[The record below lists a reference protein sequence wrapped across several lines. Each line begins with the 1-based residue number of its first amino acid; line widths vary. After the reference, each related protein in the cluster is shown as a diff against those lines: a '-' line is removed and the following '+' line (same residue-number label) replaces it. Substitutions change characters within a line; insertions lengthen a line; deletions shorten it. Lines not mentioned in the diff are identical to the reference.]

1 MTAVDSVSL
10 LRLAARLTGLPLA
23 LLVRRDGCGL
33 STVGEPQGR
42 PDLLPLLR
50 GLLDDRRQG
59 LVRAVDAARPSQCA
73 VDPLTS
79 LLGTCG
85 FESAVVAPLPEVAGT
100 APGML
105 CCLGPPGVPP
115 APGAAAA
122 LADLAGLAAQIDC
135 AERAANLAE
144 ADEARLRAAIDGIP
158 HPLWVT
164 DAEGRYV
171 LQNAEDRAAYGDL
184 VGLRVDQS
192 DMPAEIIEEWRERHR
207 RVLGGETL
215 RFAGTKRIGERE
227 IFAERLIAPLV
238 VDEVIVGQVG
248 LAVDI
253 TARVQ
258 TEWRLAE
265 SEARLQAAVDAL
277 PFPFF
282 ICDLDGRHILQNARD
297 RELWGDGIGKTFAEL
312 GLPAEIVANLPEAM
326 ERIRAGEARHKLVC
340 YRHEGRL
347 HHVEEVYAPV
357 EANGAVTGF
366 VGLAIDHT
374 DRVET
379 ERRLQESEARLRDY
393 LATASDWFWE
403 SDAAHRFVRGMGEPR
418 RSGLGL
424 GELIGETLLEL
435 VEDDPVGECSA
446 AEHRGDLAI
455 GRQFRDRLVRRTDG
469 AGRPVWLEVSGNPLF
484 DPKGRFAGYRG
495 TARDVTDRVA
505 AESALRE
512 AHVRLEALAASG
524 LIGITAGR
532 GWLVEEGNDAFLRML
547 GRDRAELEA
556 GALDWRELAGDPA
569 GLPAEMLGAGSKP
582 GAMVAVEQELFRSD
596 GSRVPVLLNRVVLHS
611 TDQRWFALVQDLTSV
626 KLAEQRIRM
635 LAERDG
641 LTGLV
646 NRRVLFERLKG
657 DLGNRRRPGDMGA
670 LLMLDLDHFKEVNDR
685 LGHNAGDALLRAVGE
700 RLTGVLRETDT
711 IARLGGDEFA
721 MVLRDLQRPAA
732 AADIATKLLAVLG
745 EPLEFEGHVLQPRC
759 SIGISLFPRDGT
771 DVMRLL
777 KNADI
782 ALYQAKAKGRG
793 GFCFFE
799 PALLEALERR
809 RAIGEALQEGI
820 AEQAFEIELQPQI
833 HLASGCH
840 AGFEALVR
848 WRRDGELVA
857 PDEFIGIA
865 EEVGVIAALGRLV
878 LRHALEALRRCDDL
892 GLDPGHVAVNLAA
905 AQLRAPGFAAEV
917 ASLLAELGLE
927 PGRLE
932 FEVTESVLLDR
943 DAGVIAASLGELH
956 RLGVTITLDD
966 FGTGAASL
974 AHLKGFPV
982 DRLKI
987 DRCFVRGIGRDVDDA
1002 VFVRTIINLA
1012 HTLDMIVIAEGVET
1026 AEQEAFLEVHGCD
1039 LAQGFRFARPLP
1051 ADDVA
1056 AYLAPSGV
1064 PAR

>member
-1 MTAVDSVSL
+1 MTAVDSASL
-10 LRLAARLTGLPLA
+10 LRLAARLTGLPHA
-23 LLVRRDGCGL
+23 LLVRRDGDGL
-33 STVGEPQGR
+33 SSVGELPGR
-42 PDLLPLLR
+42 PDLQPLLR

-59 LVRAVDAARPSQCA
+59 LVRAVDGARPSRCA
-73 VDPLTS
+73 ADPLAT
-79 LLGTCG
+79 LLGACG
-85 FESAVVAPLPEVAGT
+85 FASAVVAPLPELAGI
-100 APGML
+100 ARGML
-105 CCLGPPGVPP
+105 CCLGPPGASP
-115 APGAAAA
+115 APGASAA
-122 LADLAGLAAQIDC
+122 LADLAGLAAQIDL
-135 AERAANLAE
+135 AERAASLAE
-144 ADEARLRAAIDGIP
+144 ADEARLRAAIDAIP
-158 HPLWVT
+158 HPFWIT
-164 DAEGRYV
+164 DAEGCYV

-184 VGLRVDQS
+184 IGLRVDQS
-192 DMPAEIIEEWRERHR
+192 DMPAEIIEEWRDRHR
-207 RVLGGETL
+207 RVLAGETL

-227 IFAERLIAPLV
+227 IIAERLIAPLV
-238 VDEVIVGQVG
+238 VDDMIVGQIG

-282 ICDLDGRHILQNARD
+282 ICDLDGRHILQNVKD
-297 RELWGDGIGKTFAEL
+297 REVWGDGIGKTFAEL
-312 GLPAEIVANLPEAM
+312 GLPAEIVANLPAAI

-357 EANGAVTGF
+357 ETNGAVTGF

-379 ERRLQESEARLRDY
+379 EHRLQESEARLRDY
-393 LATASDWFWE
+393 LATASDWLWE
-403 SDAAHRFVRGMGEPR
+403 TDAAHRFVRGMGEPR
-418 RSGLGL
+418 RSGLRL
-424 GELIGETLLEL
+424 DALIGETLLEL
-435 VEDDPVGECSA
+435 VEEDVVGACA
-446 AEHRGDLAI
+446 AEEHRADLAI
-455 GRQFRDRLVRRTDG
+455 GRQIRDRLVRRRDN

-484 DPKGRFAGYRG
+484 DASGRFTGYRG

-512 AHVRLEALAASG
+512 AHARLEALAGSG

-532 GWLVEEGNDAFLRML
+532 GWRVEEGNDAFLRML
-547 GRDRAELEA
+547 GRERAELEA
-556 GALDWRELAGDPA
+556 GALDWRQLTGEQGELPV
-569 GLPAEMLGAGSKP
+569 EMLGAGSPP
-582 GAMVAVEQELFRSD
+582 GAMVAVEQELIRSD
-596 GSRVPVLLNRVVLHS
+596 GTRVPALLNRVTLHP

-646 NRRVLFERLKG
+646 NRRVLFERLQG

-721 MVLRDLQRPAA
+721 MVLRGLQRPAA

-745 EPLEFEGHVLQPRC
+745 EPFEFEGQVLQPRC
-759 SIGISLFPRDGT
+759 SIGISLFPRDGS

-809 RAIGEALQEGI
+809 RAIGEALQAGI
-820 AEQAFEIELQPQI
+820 AEQAFEVELQPQI

-865 EEVGVIAALGRLV
+865 EEIGVIAALGRLV
-878 LRHALEALRRCDDL
+878 LRHALETLRRCDDL

-905 AQLRAPGFAAEV
+905 AQLRAPGFTAEV

-927 PGRLE
+927 ADRLE

-943 DAGVIAASLGELH
+943 DAGAIAGTLGELH

-987 DRCFVRGIGRDVDDA
+987 DRCFVRGIGRDPDDA

-1012 HTLDMIVIAEGVET
+1012 HTLGMIVVAEGVET
-1026 AEQEAFLEVHGCD
+1026 AEQEAFLELHGCD

-1051 ADDVA
+1051 TEDVA
-1056 AYLAPSGV
+1056 AYLAPTGV
-1064 PAR
+1064 LAR